1 MAFVIAIIFAFIIAG
16 TLGTKRKIGFGWSL
30 AACLLLS
37 PILGL
42 IITLCSE
49 KLPEGQESTE
59 AGEEKPLSEVLSESN
74 EQPSESSAEAPIA
87 DNPSTDDIKSEES
100 TTIDY

>member
-1 MAFVIAIIFAFIIAG
+1 MALVFAIIFAFIIAG

-37 PILGL
+37 PLIGL

-59 AGEEKPLSEVLSESN
+59 TGEEKPLSEVLAESN
-74 EQPSESSAEAPIA
+74 EQSSESSSDTPIT
-87 DNPSTDDIKSEES
+87 DNPSTDAIKSEES